1 MLYRNPKGPSHA
13 SFTARLRQGLY
24 ALAAARR
31 RRLLAFATLDQKGDI
46 GRHCAV
52 LFLR

>member
-13 SFTARLRQGLY
+13 FTVRLRQGLY